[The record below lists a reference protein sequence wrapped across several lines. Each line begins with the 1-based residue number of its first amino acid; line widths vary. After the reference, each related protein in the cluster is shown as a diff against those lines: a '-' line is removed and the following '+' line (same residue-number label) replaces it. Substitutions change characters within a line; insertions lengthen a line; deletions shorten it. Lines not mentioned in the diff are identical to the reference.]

1 MTAYADQNFWDCPS
15 IDTDE
20 HIANSLGQPVKLPE
34 SIDTGAW
41 LSDVEDDLLAFFKE
55 ETGQDYVQQARDNTY
70 NSEQDLSSQFVFSIF
85 TPEDCADWCWSDN
98 VFVSVETHLGGDVRG
113 NYSDFKIYRVDNI
126 AETGFLDWVCGWH
139 ASSLRDLAGDAGELD
154 EVNDELSVGY
164 CARPTSRLGELLS
177 PNTEPAWS
185 DKHKAFVCRLADYA
199 FPVLVEP
206 VAPYY
211 GS

>member
-1 MTAYADQNFWDCPS
+1 MSAYADQNFWDCPS
-15 IDTDE
+15 VDTDE

-41 LSDVEDDLLAFFKE
+41 LNDVEDDLLAFFE
-55 ETGQDYVQQARDNTY
+55 QETGKTYVQQTRDNTY

-113 NYSDFKIYRVDNI
+113 NYSDFKIYRVDAI
-126 AETGFLDWVCGWH
+126 AETCFFDWVCAWH
-139 ASSLRDLAGDAGELD
+139 VRSLRDFASEDAELAD
-154 EVNDELSVGY
+154 VNNELSIGY
-164 CARPTSRLGELLS
+164 CARPTSHLGELLS

-185 DKHKAFVCRLADYA
+185 VKHQAFIGRLADYD
-199 FPVLVEP
+199 FPVVLEP
-206 VAPYY
+206 YASSY
-211 GS
+211 